1 MSTVVH
7 ALRLVIVNGASFSET
22 ITWTSN
28 GTLVALPVG
37 TIAEAKVRESV
48 ESSIVLLRF
57 STAPGA
63 TDGLIVLSDPGVT
76 TLSLTPAKTALLT
89 PILDAVFDIKYT
101 FAGGTVIMK
110 LVDGKG
116 RVDIL
121 PAVTRP

>member
-7 ALRLVIVNGASFSET
+7 VLRLVIINGASFSET

-28 GTLVALPVG
+28 GVLVPLPVG

-48 ESSIVLLRF
+48 EATAVLFRF

-63 TDGLIVLSDPGVT
+63 TDGLITLSDPGVT
-76 TLSLTPAKTALLT
+76 TLSITPAKTALLT

-101 FAGGTVIMK
+101 FASGTVITK
-110 LVDGKG
+110 LTDGKG

-121 PAVTRP
+121 PVVTRP